1 MIIPRAEYPRPQMVR
16 KEWMNLN
23 GEWEFVM
30 DFARTGRERGL
41 QDAKHLEQKI
51 LVPFCPESELS
62 GVGYLDMMNAVW
74 YKRSFTIQKENIK
87 ERILLHFEAVDYF
100 CEVWV
105 NGHCVGR
112 HSGGYTPFTF
122 DITEAAKEGE
132 NLLTVYVEDDIRS
145 PLQPRGKQAES
156 YHSQGCDYTRVTG
169 IWQTVWLEFVPK
181 TYIES
186 YRLTPDVGNQCA
198 HVEVKIQGD
207 TSGMVLLAD
216 AFYEGKQ
223 VGKTQS
229 AICSGR
235 AEFTLALSELHL
247 WEPLDARLY
256 DYCFALNN
264 GKDEV
269 DKITGYF
276 GMRSLELTDDKLLI
290 NGKAVFLRTVLDQ
303 GYYADGI
310 YTAPSEKALKK
321 DIELSI
327 ALGFNGARLH
337 QKVFERRYL
346 YWADRMGYLVFGEYG
361 SWGIDVSRADALE
374 AYLEPWMEAVE
385 RDYNSPAVIGWI
397 PMNETWDRDGRRQN
411 SEVIRNIYRITKD
424 LDHTRPVIDTSG
436 LYHVVTDIYDIH
448 DYEQDVKVFAEHYEP
463 MKNGGAAY
471 DNYGD
476 RQRWNGEPYFISE
489 YGGIYW
495 NTSEVQ
501 GWGYGNAPKT
511 VEEFVER
518 YTGLAEVMF
527 SNPKIF
533 ALCYTQLYDVEQ
545 EKNGLYNY
553 DRTPKFN
560 ADIMK
565 RLRDAMTRKAA
576 IEEEERYETKKNSIS
591 NHCGNN
597 NRNRERSC

>member
-1 MIIPRAEYPRPQMVR
+1 MTIPRGEYPRPQMVR
-16 KEWMNLN
+16 EKWINLN
-23 GEWEFVM
+23 GEWEFAM

-41 QDAKHLEQKI
+41 QDAAHLDRKI
-51 LVPFCPESELS
+51 LVPFCPESKLS
-62 GVGYLDMMNAVW
+62 GVEYLDIMNAVW
-74 YKRSFTIQKENIK
+74 YKRSFYLQEKHAE
-87 ERILLHFEAVDYF
+87 ERILLHFEAVDHF

-122 DITEAAKEGE
+122 DITKAAQEGE
-132 NLLTVYVEDDIRS
+132 NLLTVYAEDDIRN
-145 PLQPRGKQAES
+145 PLQPRGKQAET
-156 YHSQGCDYTRVTG
+156 YYSQGCDYTRVTG

-186 YRLTPDVGNQCA
+186 YRLTPNVGNQCA
-198 HVEVKIQGD
+198 YVEVKIAGD
-207 TSGMVLLAD
+207 TTGMVLSAE
-216 AFYEGKQ
+216 ASYEGKE
-223 VGKTQS
+223 VGKTES
-229 AICSGR
+229 AICGGR
-235 AEFTLALSELHL
+235 AEFTLALSELYL
-247 WEPLDARLY
+247 WEPLDAKLY
-256 DYCFALNN
+256 DYCFALKK
-264 GKDEV
+264 GEEEV

-276 GMRSLELTDDKLLI
+276 GMRSLELTDDKMLI
-290 NGKAVFLRTVLDQ
+290 NGKPVFLRTVLDQ

-310 YTAPSEKALKK
+310 YTAPSEEDLVK

-346 YWADRMGYLVFGEYG
+346 YWADKMGYLVFGEYG

-374 AYLEPWMEAVE
+374 AYLGPWMEAVE
-385 RDYNSPAVIGWI
+385 RDYNSPAVIGWV
-397 PMNETWDRDGRRQN
+397 PLNETWDREGHRQN
-411 SEVIRNIYRITKD
+411 NEVIRNVYMVTKA

-448 DYEQDVKVFAEHYEP
+448 DYEQDVAAFAEHHEP

-476 RQRWNGEPYFISE
+476 RQQWNGEPYFISE

-511 VEEFVER
+511 VDEFVER
-518 YTGLAEVMF
+518 YAGLADAML

-553 DRTPKFN
+553 DRTPKFD
-560 ADIMK
+560 ADVMK
-565 RLRDAMTRKAA
+565 RLRDAMAKKAA
-576 IEEEERYETKKNSIS
+576 IEK
-591 NHCGNN
+591 
-597 NRNRERSC
+597 